1 MVSQTRRKH
10 ATNEQLS
17 AFKRQGGCS
26 TGFSVRGFRC
36 FHTLRS
42 EDHQSSP
49 LHCLLASARRVLAGE
64 GNSRLLQLSSLAL
77 LLAGLPGGLSDA
89 ESGACDASGPLPT
102 ENRKVG
108 YTMAYSLAPCL
119 SSGRQEQVRT
129 LQPAE
134 IADRVRHHSRP
145 ARSADVGCGVSLVS
159 HFLEGSGGRRDLL
172 GRQHSAPS
180 DELAGTWKQVCR
192 QGSRASGCGGH
203 ARWWCG
209 GACSGNFGSSWS
221 SVHVGSRHFRQSE
234 GAPEQEGM
242 VNGTTKR
249 GEERSRDS
257 AGKETERQG
266 RRQGRKEQRGTPYC
280 RPRRDAIVFQLEF
293 WWWDVW
299 RAFGG
304 KPAPS
309 GQSSQMYNVPVRQ
322 TPGKTVPTVLTR
334 PREGRD
340 QDSRAGDQEQDSCP
354 SLSSCAGRRILDI
367 SALLFGASR
376 VRTGRGYFGSRR
388 SSRYQGQDHQ
398 PGYPPRRHRFAGRR
412 TFHDRSSGCLGRTVR
427 RISFRLPVFLL
438 QSCQVSSGWPA
449 TSEGPPAYAW
459 TSVEQSCTTARSG
472 ERDFA
477 RHAIGSYR
485 TRHPVWIKET
495 ATAMHCDARE
505 SSGPGCRP
513 VPECLVVAC
522 VSRHRHRARRQVC
535 NSQYLLFWP
544 SSLDGA
550 MLDRFSSRS
559 RDIREKVL
567 LQSPTCATVDQNS
580 HSIRS
585 FVPATALRGIRHVMA
600 ERHDK
605 PQRAF
610 NHTHHEHI
618 YGSRWVECA
627 SIKRVSVSANHVQE
641 TRQRNG
647 KRVSRWWFTTADP
660 ILVHGAWLGGDW
672 TQALG
677 LHRRSALQRHK
688 CVHAHPFVWSS
699 RFPGSTVGVGRE
711 NPKRNLE
718 GVRPGTSRNDSSH
731 PSGCPALSVQISC
744 VV

>member
-1 MVSQTRRKH
+1 
-10 ATNEQLS
+10 
-17 AFKRQGGCS
+17 
-26 TGFSVRGFRC
+26 
-36 FHTLRS
+36 
-42 EDHQSSP
+42 
-49 LHCLLASARRVLAGE
+49 
-64 GNSRLLQLSSLAL
+64 
-77 LLAGLPGGLSDA
+77 
-89 ESGACDASGPLPT
+89 
-102 ENRKVG
+102 
-108 YTMAYSLAPCL
+108 MAYSLAPCL
-119 SSGRQEQVRT
+119 SSGRQVQVRT

-180 DELAGTWKQVCR
+180 DELAGTWKQECP

-203 ARWWCG
+203 ARRWCG

-221 SVHVGSRHFRQSE
+221 SVHVGSRQFRQSE

-280 RPRRDAIVFQLEF
+280 RPSRDAIVFQLN
-293 WWWDVW
+293 
-299 RAFGG
+299 FGG
-304 KPAPS
+304 GTCGELLAGSPCPA
-309 GQSSQMYNVPVRQ
+309 
-322 TPGKTVPTVLTR
+322 
-334 PREGRD
+334 GRAHKCTTCRLD
-340 QDSRAGDQEQDSCP
+340 KDPP

-367 SALLFGASR
+367 SALLFGPAEFGLGEAILEAAAS
-376 VRTGRGYFGSRR
+376 

-477 RHAIGSYR
+477 RHAIGSYG
-485 TRHPVWIKET
+485 TRHPAWGKET
-495 ATAMHCDARE
+495 GTAMHCDARE

-535 NSQYLLFWP
+535 NSHYLLFWP

-559 RDIREKVL
+559 RDIGEKVL
-567 LQSPTCATVDQNS
+567 LQSPTCAILDQNS

-610 NHTHHEHI
+610 NHTQHEHI

-627 SIKRVSVSANHVQE
+627 SIKRVSVSASHVQE
-641 TRQRNG
+641 TRQRSG

-660 ILVHGAWLGGDW
+660 ILVHGTWLGGDW

-677 LHRRSALQRHK
+677 LHRRSALQRHR

-711 NPKRNLE
+711 RRSSPWNQSQR
-718 GVRPGTSRNDSSH
+718 SRH
-731 PSGCPALSVQISC
+731 PSGCPVLSVQISC